1 MKFQLLSLLFVFVLG
16 FDMNAKTIKKAN
28 NSVNVE
34 RIDKRINKASYYG
47 NTYRYVNGK
56 PRYTANGD
64 VFDMNA
70 MTCASMIH
78 PFGTMLKVTN
88 TKNGK
93 TVIVR
98 VTDRGRFA
106 KNKIDLTYGAWGKIA
121 DLDKNGKPNYGA
133 GVLPIKVTILKK

>member
-1 MKFQLLSLLFVFVLG
+1 MKQILLLFFVFVLT
-16 FDMNAKTIKKAN
+16 FDMSAKTIKKTN
-28 NSVNVE
+28 DSVNIEKVDN
-34 RIDKRINKASYYG
+34 RITLATYYG

-56 PRYTANGD
+56 PRHTANGD

-70 MTCASMIH
+70 MTCASMMH

-121 DLDKNGKPNYGA
+121 DLNKNGKPNYRA